1 MNCFLRIALI
11 FIAIMLAPPTF
22 AFGKVKPTSDVNPP
36 QEQEVIHLD
45 VSKNDSADKQE
56 TPSENIEKR
65 ENDNATFSDWIQKD
79 IIRDNVDTEFS
90 IFDNLIDTDKDA
102 EHPFKIEEESLFGRI
117 YKKKL
122 ERTSIPSFLLKDE
135 LTFKYKKGIIDKVQ
149 FYGAYQ
155 GNMGFD
161 FSGSDYDTDYGFGFM
176 EAGVVGD
183 FKDKNTDFKLQ
194 FNFKKGENRTYL
206 QGLVTDAYIMN
217 TRIPHHKI
225 IIGNSRNQ
233 VGVEGGM
240 GSYVL
245 PFVMRSQISRTFGNT
260 RALGIRVVGDYDLL
274 DYSVALNSSDRFF
287 KEFFPGAEFTGW
299 VNFKPLGKTD
309 GNYGTLVLGG
319 GLNAGHNDTNYTVGG
334 AYASYRYKKFMTNFE
349 YAIADGYNG
358 TYISTDKATGFYTTI
373 QYRLTQ
379 KLHILARY
387 DQFDPN
393 RDVANNL
400 RREYSAGINYFI
412 KGQAL
417 RLILNYVFCD
427 NEDTEDSHRIILGTQ
442 ILL

>member
-1 MNCFLRIALI
+1 MNCFFRIALI

-22 AFGKVKPTSDVNPP
+22 ALGKVKHPSDVNPP

-45 VSKNDSADKQE
+45 VSKNDSVDKQE

-260 RALGIRVVGDYDLL
+260 RALGIRVVGDYDLV

-309 GNYGTLVLGG
+309 GKYGTLVLGG

>member
-1 MNCFLRIALI
+1 
-11 FIAIMLAPPTF
+11 MLAPPTF
-22 AFGKVKPTSDVNPP
+22 AFGKVKHSSDVNPP

-45 VSKNDSADKQE
+45 VSKNDSEGKQSI
-56 TPSENIEKR
+56 PR
-65 ENDNATFSDWIQKD
+65 ENFKNQENNNATSSDWIQKD

-90 IFDNLIDTDKDA
+90 IFDNLIDTDKDSD
-102 EHPFKIEEESLFGRI
+102 HPFKIEEESLFGRI

-155 GNMGFD
+155 GDMGFD

-176 EAGVVGD
+176 EAGVIGD

-233 VGVEGGM
+233 VGFEGGM

-245 PFVMRSQISRTFGNT
+245 PFAMRSQISRTFGNT
-260 RALGIRVVGDYDLL
+260 RALGVRVVGDYDLV

-309 GNYGTLVLGG
+309 GKYGTLVLGG